1 MALPSDA
8 LSSIGSDLSFA
19 VSFAIANELLA
30 GAREQQI
37 DDSELIG
44 ILLVMSVCASATPRV
59 LYALGKFGIKGLQM
73 VTEKLIPSSNPLPPA
88 DSNKQST
95 KKEETKE
102 TKEMAEKE
110 KRTNERPSGLL
121 GFLAFLLQILQRIS
135 LTVTIQ
141 LVTASVQASQPVRSV
156 RILSLLSVLFF
167 FVFLKSTATV
177 GAKN

>member
-37 DDSELIG
+37 DDSELSG

-73 VTEKLIPSSNPLPPA
+73 VREKLIPSSNPLPPA
-88 DSNKQST
+88 DSNKQPT
-95 KKEETKE
+95 KKEEPKE
-102 TKEMAEKE
+102 TAENE